1 MTVLLRRLLKPCLLR
16 VFPQPVLS
24 MLATEWHFFTVRR
37 QLPALRRHYAGQ
49 TGLWVNFGAG
59 GAGREGWVNVDGFQ
73 QPGVNCLLDGRAP
86 MPFTDG
92 SVAGLYSE
100 HFFEHLGYPE
110 EAVGFLRECHRV
122 LQPGAVLRLIV
133 PDGAAYLRA
142 YAEPGWDALAGIR
155 PLDSAHQDPYGRS
168 YETRMELVNEVFR
181 QGGEHKFAYDCE
193 TLELLLKKA
202 GFAQVRRLQFG
213 ESAEPKLLLDFDH
226 RASESLYVE
235 ARR

>member
-1 MTVLLRRLLKPCLLR
+1 MTALLRRLLKPFLLR
-16 VFPQPVLS
+16 IFPQSALS

-37 QLPALRRHYAGQ
+37 RLPALRRRFAGQ

-86 MPFTDG
+86 MPFADG

-110 EAVGFLRECHRV
+110 EAGAFLRECHRV

-133 PDGAAYLRA
+133 PDGEAYLNA
-142 YAEPGWDALAGIR
+142 YGEPGWDALAIIR
-155 PLDSAHQDPYGRS
+155 PLNPAHQDPYGRS
-168 YETRMELVNEVFR
+168 FATKMELVNEVFR
-181 QGGEHKFAYDCE
+181 QGGEHKFAYDYE
-193 TLELLLKKA
+193 TLELQLKRA
-202 GFAQVRRLQFG
+202 GFTRVSRSQFG
-213 ESAEPKLLLDFDH
+213 ESADPKLLLDFTH
-226 RASESLYVE
+226 RACESLYVE